1 MYVWDTGALHVT
13 KCNQEP
19 LKLQI
24 CSVIKGLGASSPKK
38 KKKKKGFFLVDMHK
52 DLKLFIVTG
61 SEDGKSESDISALPA
76 LNL

>member
-1 MYVWDTGALHVT
+1 MWDTGALHVS

-24 CSVIKGLGASSPKK
+24 CSLMKGLSASSLKKKIKK
-38 KKKKKGFFLVDMHK
+38 KKNGFFLVDMHK

>member
-1 MYVWDTGALHVT
+1 MWDTGALHVS

-24 CSVIKGLGASSPKK
+24 YSLMKGLSASSLKKKIKK
-38 KKKKKGFFLVDMHK
+38 KKNGFFLVDMHK

>member
-24 CSVIKGLGASSPKK
+24 CSLIKGLGASSPKK
-38 KKKKKGFFLVDMHK
+38 KKKGFFLVDMRK

-61 SEDGKSESDISALPA
+61 SKDGKSEADISALPA

>member
-1 MYVWDTGALHVT
+1 M
-13 KCNQEP
+13 
-19 LKLQI
+19 
-24 CSVIKGLGASSPKK
+24 KGLSASSLKK
-38 KKKKKGFFLVDMHK
+38 KLKKNKNGFFLVDMHK

>member
-24 CSVIKGLGASSPKK
+24 CSLIKGLGASSPKK
-38 KKKKKGFFLVDMHK
+38 KKKRVFFLVDMRK

>member
-24 CSVIKGLGASSPKK
+24 CSLIKGLGASSPKK
-38 KKKKKGFFLVDMHK
+38 KKGFFLVDMRK

>member
-1 MYVWDTGALHVT
+1 MWDTGALHVS

-24 CSVIKGLGASSPKK
+24 CSLMKGLSASSLKK
-38 KKKKKGFFLVDMHK
+38 KLKKNKNGFFLVDMHK